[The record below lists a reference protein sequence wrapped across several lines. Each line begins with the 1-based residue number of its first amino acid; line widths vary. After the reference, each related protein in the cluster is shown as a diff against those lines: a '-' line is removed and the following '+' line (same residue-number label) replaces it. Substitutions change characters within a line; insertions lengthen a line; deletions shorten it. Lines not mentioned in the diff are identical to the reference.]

1 MIYNSHTITT
11 LGYTVQWFLV
21 YSQSY
26 ANISIISFQEIFITP
41 KETSYPL
48 AVIPLTTLLALSNQ
62 DLLSVSVNLPI
73 LDISPTWNHII
84 CGLLCLTSSTHIFPS
99 SSIYVGAY
107 ISVLFLFMAKKHSI
121 IWIYCLLFIHLS
133 TDRCLGCFHFLA
145 MVNNIAMNVHVH
157 LLCRLHFSCMYT

>member
-41 KETSYPL
+41 KETSYPF

-99 SSIYVGAY
+99 SSMYVGAY

-121 IWIYCLLFIHLS
+121 VWIYCLLFIHSS
-133 TDRCLGCFHFLA
+133 TRGHLGPFHCLVMMHDA
-145 MVNNIAMNVHVH
+145 AVNICVQIFMWVYTQQW
-157 LLCRLHFSCMYT
+157 SC